1 MSILK
6 NSAIYLFGE
15 LFSKIIPFLLLPYLS
30 RKLGVEGFG
39 ELSYYQTYLALFGI
53 FLLLGQDGAVARYFY
68 FYGKRSLDLVV
79 YSGYAYTIAVGGGM
93 LLVCWLLQTEIM
105 AYIVI
110 ASIFQSFIAVQL
122 AIRQCQ
128 KQAMNY
134 TIIQILSGVISA
146 LLTILMLEIFKTDL
160 VEKRI
165 LAVLFSNVLVFFI
178 SYFLY
183 VDKIKQ
189 SKLFSLKQY
198 KLGLFYIFGFGL
210 PLLLHHGSIFARGQ
224 LDRIFIY
231 HQFSEKDLGLYAMG
245 ATVASIVSVG
255 IMAINKAIIPYYYEG
270 LKQGKLT
277 LPKIHRWT
285 LLSLLFVPIP
295 VIVMWLIPESLVV
308 WLFGEQFLG
317 TKYYIIMF
325 LIATTLSIPYL
336 LLVNYLFYYG
346 KNQWISLCSILTTIV
361 YILALSILMYGQ
373 IEYVPFASVIGAIVI
388 LPVLWVMT
396 KQVSIR

>member
-68 FYGKRSLDLVV
+68 FYGKHSLDLVV
-79 YSGYAYTIAVGGGM
+79 RSGYAYTIVVGSLM

-183 VDKIKQ
+183 VNKTKQ
-189 SKLFSLKQY
+189 TKLFSLKQY

-210 PLLLHHGSIFARGQ
+210 PLLLHHGSIFVRGQ

-245 ATVASIVSVG
+245 ATVASIASVG
-255 IMAINKAIIPYYYEG
+255 IMAINKAIVPYYYEG

-277 LPKIHRWT
+277 LPKIHQWT

-295 VIVMWLIPESLVV
+295 TIVMWLVPESVV
-308 WLFGEQFLG
+308 IWLFGDQFLG

>member
-1 MSILK
+1 MKILK
-6 NSAIYLFGE
+6 DSATYVIGE
-15 LFSKIIPFLLLPYLS
+15 LFAKIVPFLLLPYLS

-68 FYGKRSLDLVV
+68 FYGKRSLNLVV
-79 YSGYAYTIAVGGGM
+79 RSGYTYTFAVGSLM

-134 TIIQILSGVISA
+134 TIIQILSGLMST
-146 LLTILMLEIFKTDL
+146 LLTIIMLEIFKTDL

-165 LAVLFSNVLVFFI
+165 LAVLFANVLVFLI

-183 VDKIKQ
+183 VKKTAQ
-189 SKLFSLKQY
+189 SKQFSLKQY

-245 ATVASIVSVG
+245 ATVASIASVG
-255 IMAINKAIIPYYYEG
+255 IMAINKAIVPYYYEG

-277 LPKIHRWT
+277 LPKIHQWT
-285 LLSLLFVPIP
+285 LLSLLFMPIP
-295 VIVMWLIPESLVV
+295 AIVMWFIPESLVV

-317 TKYYIIMF
+317 TKYYIVMF
-325 LIATTLSIPYL
+325 LIATTLSVPYL

-346 KNQWISLCSILTTIV
+346 KNQWISLCSILTTVV
-361 YILALSILMYGQ
+361 YVLVLSMLMYGQ
-373 IEYVPFASVIGAIVI
+373 IEYVPFASIIGAIVI

-396 KQVSIR
+396 NRIIKK